1 MKIDS
6 HQHFWLFNE
15 ERDSWINEEMEVIKR
30 DFMPEDL
37 EPLLL
42 EQDFDGCVAVQAAQD
57 DAQTEFLL
65 SLADQNDFIK
75 GVVGWIDLQ
84 SSGLEEKL
92 STYSDKKLLKG
103 FRHVLQDEPEDDYML
118 RPAFMKGVK
127 MLANYDYTYDIL
139 IFPRHLKNALIFA
152 QSLKN
157 QRLVIDHM
165 AKPYIKDGLI
175 DDWKR
180 DIQGFKGLD
189 HVSCKVSGII
199 TEADWHHWRQEDLRP
214 YLDVAFEVFGTNRLM
229 FGSDW
234 PVSLLAGN
242 YPEVTAVLNRYLES
256 FSKDEKDKIM
266 GGNATR
272 FYKLSEYSVT

>member
-6 HQHFWLFNE
+6 HQHFWRFNE

-157 QRLVIDHM
+157 QRLVIDHL

-180 DIQGFKGLD
+180 DIQAFKGLD

-256 FSKDEKDKIM
+256 FSKDEKDKVM
-266 GGNATR
+266 GGNATG
-272 FYKLSEYSVT
+272 FYKLSE

>member
-6 HQHFWLFNE
+6 HQHFWRFNE

-37 EPLLL
+37 ELLLL

-157 QRLVIDHM
+157 QRLVIDHL

-180 DIQGFKGLD
+180 DIQAFKGLD

-266 GGNATR
+266 GGNATG
-272 FYKLSEYSVT
+272 FYKLSE

>member
-180 DIQGFKGLD
+180 DIQAFKGLD

-214 YLDVAFEVFGTNRLM
+214 YLDVAFEVFGTSRLM

-272 FYKLSEYSVT
+272 FYKLSE

>member
-180 DIQGFKGLD
+180 DIQAFKGLD

-214 YLDVAFEVFGTNRLM
+214 YLDVAFEVFGTSRLM

-266 GGNATR
+266 GRNATR
-272 FYKLSEYSVT
+272 FYKLSE